1 MKKLIL
7 ASLLLTSCGYHW
19 SSPVDTQLSIPF
31 VAGDEEGNLTTELI
45 RTFAANGMRVV
56 QAEKANYRLEVS
68 LSPITTEWI
77 GYRLDR
83 QKIKGAINKNMVG
96 IESRRIR
103 GATVSLVNLSTGE
116 VEIGPMQINA
126 EIDYDFYDGDSS
138 EELSFVTPKGTPHT
152 VLSFSLG
159 QLESPESAGDAA
171 MRPLNRRLS
180 QLIVESIRGALA
192 WR

>member
-1 MKKLIL
+1 MKWLL
-7 ASLLLTSCGYHW
+7 ASLLLTSCGYQWGTPAYTH
-19 SSPVDTQLSIPF
+19 LSIPF

-45 RTFAANGMRVV
+45 RTFAANGMHVV
-56 QAEKANYRLEVS
+56 APSKAHYRLEVS
-68 LSPITTEWI
+68 LAPIHTEQI

-83 QKIKGAINKNMVG
+83 QKIKGEVQKNMVG
-96 IESRRIR
+96 IESRRTR
-103 GATVSLVNLSTGE
+103 GATVSLVNLTTGE
-116 VEIGPMQINA
+116 VEIGPMQIYA
-126 EIDYDFYDGDSS
+126 EIDYDYYDGDSS
-138 EELSFVTPKGTPHT
+138 EELAFTAPSGAPHT

-180 QLIVESIRGALA
+180 QLILESIRGALA